1 MTTACEEN
9 IHSSESPGAPTEL
22 WQRSYWPLP
31 GIRGLNRGTASSGIP
46 TTTTLV
52 EVGISPNDMESK
64 LDSLPPPQICKVNTV

>member
-1 MTTACEEN
+1 MRGEHTFERKPWRAD
-9 IHSSESPGAPTEL
+9 GAVAEVL
-22 WQRSYWPLP
+22 L
-31 GIRGLNRGTASSGIP
+31 ASSGIP